1 LFLGNY
7 DPPPFSLPV
16 GIFPRIPRV
25 QGIFYFRLL
34 TEPPVCRFGAD
45 VMDTVAVWTKSLC
58 SIIEG
63 RIPSGQDSIESE
75 VNENLFSNYPV
86 LDVGT
91 GNGLLLQALAKQGYY
106 PNFLNDV

>member
-1 LFLGNY
+1 MIHHLFLY
-7 DPPPFSLPV
+7 LLVFSLEY
-16 GIFPRIPRV
+16 
-25 QGIFYFRLL
+25 QECKGIFYFRLL

-75 VNENLFSNYPV
+75 VDENLFSNYPV

>member
-1 LFLGNY
+1 
-7 DPPPFSLPV
+7 
-16 GIFPRIPRV
+16 
-25 QGIFYFRLL
+25 
-34 TEPPVCRFGAD
+34 
-45 VMDTVAVWTKSLC
+45 MDTVAIWTKSLC
-58 SIIEG
+58 SIIDG

-75 VNENLFSNYPV
+75 VDENLFYNYPV